1 MLRGSRP
8 PAMTRLTR
16 GALVRPPR
24 VIEPSYRPRYLT
36 TVNKEWRFGRN
47 FPSTA
52 MSEHD
57 RFSVPHEIDEILER
71 LPRQV
76 TLNVH
81 DHILSLWFPPGP
93 VNGVMEGAALA
104 RAVSYAKSCAC
115 PFTYHGDRGEGV
127 FSKGIASED

>member
-1 MLRGSRP
+1 
-8 PAMTRLTR
+8 
-16 GALVRPPR
+16 
-24 VIEPSYRPRYLT
+24 
-36 TVNKEWRFGRN
+36 
-47 FPSTA
+47 

-115 PFTYHGDRGEGV
+115 PFTYHGDRV
-127 FSKGIASED
+127 RASSPRG